1 LPEKKSI
8 KWIYFI
14 ISVLIINY
22 SALLLSRV
30 IQSTKID
37 LKNILGFAILS
48 AIISLISFS
57 GYWGIKYFTLVFLLS
72 DLAGIVYL
80 FFIVLSKAS
89 GGWSDL
95 TSIIGYMVII
105 CFGIIA
111 GITAEVIFRLV
122 KRKNK
127 VL

>member
-1 LPEKKSI
+1 MPEKKSI
-8 KWIYFI
+8 KWIYYI

-57 GYWGIKYFTLVFLLS
+57 CYWGIKYFTLVFLLS
-72 DLAGIVYL
+72 DLAGLVYL